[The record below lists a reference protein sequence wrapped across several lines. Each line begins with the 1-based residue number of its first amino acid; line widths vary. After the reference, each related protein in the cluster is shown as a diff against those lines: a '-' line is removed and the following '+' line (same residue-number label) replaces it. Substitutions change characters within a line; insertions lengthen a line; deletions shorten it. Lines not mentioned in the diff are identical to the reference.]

1 MRTKI
6 SPITQQLLQEELMSN
21 IHQIHGHAK
30 SEQSNVIA
38 EEKRLDE
45 ASDWI
50 AKLDRG
56 LAQDEKSSLQAW
68 LALSSLN
75 LEVLFEVAQI
85 WDKMDELSRLSDL
98 FPQSSVSQKKHPKW
112 LGALAASVIF
122 AITIG
127 FYQAGFQFSSF
138 GQAEQSSVI
147 VKQMNYQT
155 DVGESN
161 TINLPDNSKIVLNTN
176 SFVQVKY
183 TSSSRIIELHRGEIH
198 IDVAHDKTRPLS
210 VIARGKVIQAVGT
223 AFNVE
228 VRNELVELIVTDG
241 KVLVAEK
248 HNINAELD
256 TINIE
261 ELAKRLPQSSMAI
274 SKGEKVNLD
283 LTGRVIEKVIQ
294 LAPAE
299 VAASLSWRHGNL
311 IFRGESL
318 AEAMAE
324 ISRYTDIEFELADDE
339 RLNKVQVAGMFKTGD
354 VKGLLEVLS
363 NNFNISYER
372 ISSDKFILK
381 YTG

>member
-1 MRTKI
+1 MLHQ
-6 SPITQQLLQEELMSN
+6 SWQEYHMSN
-21 IHQIHGHAK
+21 IHQLHAK
-30 SEQSNVIA
+30 GKQNNILA

-56 LAQDEKSSLQAW
+56 LDQDEKSSLQTW
-68 LALSSLN
+68 LVLSPLN
-75 LEVLFEVAQI
+75 LEVLFEVAKI

-98 FPQSSVSQKKHPKW
+98 FPQSTVTQKKLPKW
-112 LGALAASVIF
+112 IGAMAASVIF

-127 FYQAGFQFSSF
+127 FYQSGINFSSF
-138 GQAEQSSVI
+138 GQSEQSSVV

-176 SFVQVKY
+176 SFVQVTY
-183 TSSSRIIELHRGEIH
+183 TSTARIIELHRGEIH
-198 IDVAHDKTRPLS
+198 IDVAHDKNRPLS
-210 VIARGKVIQAVGT
+210 VIASGKVIQAVGT
-223 AFNVE
+223 SFNVE
-228 VRNELVELIVTDG
+228 VRNELVELIVTAG

-248 HNINAELD
+248 HNIIAD
-256 TINIE
+256 MGFMDIDA
-261 ELAKRLPQSSMAI
+261 LATRLPRSSMAI
-274 SKGEKVNLD
+274 SKGEKVELD
-283 LTGRVIEKVIQ
+283 LTGKVIEKIIK
-294 LAPAE
+294 LDPID

-318 AEAMAE
+318 ADAMAE
-324 ISRYTDIEFELADDE
+324 ISRYTDITFELSDDE
-339 RLNKVQVAGMFKTGD
+339 RLKKVQVAGVFKTGD

-363 NNFNISYER
+363 NNFNISYEKVSR
-372 ISSDKFILK
+372 DKIILK